1 MNAAVIIVVLAA
13 GQPMRFDEAVSKAL
27 ENHPAL
33 RVANADASRAV
44 AQVEQAR
51 AGSLPL
57 LGVNAIG
64 TRLDA
69 DRVLNDRVI
78 AGANQLSAN
87 VQLQVPLVAAKSW
100 AQWRRADANADAV
113 KANSL
118 DVRRQVALG
127 AGRAWLQVLAQQRV
141 VQAATRA
148 LETANS
154 HLTYAK
160 DRRAAGLGSELDEI
174 RAAQEVAVARQQA
187 ATATGTLR
195 RLEEVLGVAL
205 GLDTAISAVDEEP
218 GLALPENVDTTANE
232 RTDVKAARSRAE
244 AANVATSWEWSD
256 YTPLLTAV
264 VQPAYQNPPTLT
276 VPLWSF
282 QAQLVLSIPLYDG
295 GLRYGQQHERRALEE
310 QSRAQLELVKRQAS
324 AEVRAALA
332 QVTQADE
339 ALLAAREAA
348 VQARRTLEL
357 SQQAFRAGAS
367 TNIEVV
373 DAERRSRDA
382 ETGVALAEDAARQA
396 RLEVLAASGR
406 FPLPLSPALS
416 PGG

>member
-1 MNAAVIIVVLAA
+1 MNSAVLISALLAA
-13 GQPMRFDEAVSKAL
+13 GQPMRFDEAVQKAL

-57 LGVNAIG
+57 LGVNAVG

-69 DRVLNDRVI
+69 DRVLNGNVI
-78 AGANQLSAN
+78 AGANQISAN
-87 VQLQVPLVAAKSW
+87 VQLQVPIVSAKNW
-100 AQWRRADANADAV
+100 ASWRRADANADAV
-113 KANSL
+113 KASSL
-118 DVRRQVALG
+118 DVRRQVAVN

-148 LETANS
+148 FETANT

-160 DRRAAGLGSELDEI
+160 DRRTAGLGSELDEI

-187 ATATGTLR
+187 ATATGILR
-195 RLEEVLGVAL
+195 RLEELLGVAL
-205 GLDTAISAVDEEP
+205 GVDDAISAVDEEP
-218 GLALPENVDTTANE
+218 GLALPDNVDTTAAQ
-232 RTDVKAARSRAE
+232 RTDVKAANARLE
-244 AANVATSWEWSD
+244 ATRIGTSWDWSD
-256 YTPLLTAV
+256 YTPLLTAI

-295 GLRYGQQHERRALEE
+295 GLRYGQQHERRALED

-339 ALLAAREAA
+339 ALLAARDAA
-348 VQARRTLEL
+348 TQAKRTLEL

-382 ETGVALAEDAARQA
+382 ETSVALAEDAARQA
-396 RLEVLAASGR
+396 RLEVLAASGH
-406 FPLPLSPALS
+406 FPT
-416 PGG
+416 